1 METAAQML
9 GLTLPEGRHT
19 TLFCRFLGLQ
29 SEYKVVSSDQ
39 WLGFLRF
46 SQEVRAH
53 LRTEWAPR

>member
-1 METAAQML
+1 MML
-9 GLTLPEGRHT
+9 GVTLPEGRHT
-19 TLFCRFLGLQ
+19 TRFCRFLGMQ

-53 LRTEWAPR
+53 